1 MTEKTAIAFP
11 GMGPSTFADLA
22 RFLVVNAEA
31 RRLTRQ
37 ADEVLGYSVLD
48 RFREFPEGSS
58 EYADVAFLI
67 TCLALAAWADV
78 DPDICVGAS
87 FGTKAA
93 AVRSGVL
100 TFPETV
106 LMTARMARCEQRYFA
121 AQHGDLVTQSFARVP
136 AGSLAEIRAEMD
148 ERGEYQEVSCYVDH
162 DFAMLTVAEHTL
174 DRLQQRLRQVGGLPI
189 YTMRPAMHAS
199 VLAGL
204 RVAVENEAMAGLTFA
219 DPVLP
224 LLSDQDG
231 KPLPDGTAV
240 RTMLLDGYVRPV
252 RWPAVVASL
261 QASGVTRLAICG
273 PDSLFGRVECTRAAF
288 TLLPADPR
296 RALLPRKVKPL
307 TPAAG

>member
-1 MTEKTAIAFP
+1 VTEKTAIAFP

-22 RFLVVNAEA
+22 RFLVVNADA

-37 ADEVLGYSVLD
+37 AGEVLGYRLLD
-48 RFREFPEGSS
+48 RFRESPDGPS

-67 TCLALAAWADV
+67 TCLALAAWAETDAE
-78 DPDICVGAS
+78 ICAGAS

-93 AVRSGVL
+93 AVHSGVL
-100 TFPETV
+100 TFPDAV
-106 LMTARMARCEQRYFA
+106 LMTARMARCERRYFA

-136 AGSLAEIRAEMD
+136 PGPLAEIRAEMQD
-148 ERGEYQEVSCYVDH
+148 RGEYQEISCYVDH
-162 DFAMLTVAEHTL
+162 DFTMLTVAEHAL

-199 VLAGL
+199 VLTGL
-204 RVAVENEAMAGLTFA
+204 RAAVQEEAMTGLTFA

-224 LLSDQDG
+224 ILSDQDG
-231 KPLPDGTAV
+231 MPLSDGAAV
-240 RTMLLDGYVRPV
+240 RAMLLDGYVRPV
-252 RWPAVVASL
+252 DWPAVVAGL
-261 QASGVTRLAICG
+261 QTAGVTRLAICG

-296 RALLPRKVKPL
+296 RALRPRKVKPL